1 MFEERNKLTGWIYFS
16 LSSIWELS
24 INQSKA
30 SGFQIAKLAY
40 LSIRPTYYI
49 NYDYNE

>member
-1 MFEERNKLTGWIYFS
+1 MDLFLTIFYMGV
-16 LSSIWELS
+16 S
-24 INQSKA
+24 INQSKV

-49 NYDYNE
+49 NYDYNEL